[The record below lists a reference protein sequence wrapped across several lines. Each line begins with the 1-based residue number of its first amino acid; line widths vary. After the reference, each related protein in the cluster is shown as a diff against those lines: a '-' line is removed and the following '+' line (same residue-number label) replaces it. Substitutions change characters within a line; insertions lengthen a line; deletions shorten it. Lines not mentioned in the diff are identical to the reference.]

1 MKLKLEK
8 LLSRNYLPFKRT
20 KMTAT
25 IGPASTDKE
34 ILR

>member
-1 MKLKLEK
+1 MNLKLQK
-8 LLSRNYLPFKRT
+8 LLSRNYLPLKRT
-20 KMTAT
+20 KLTAT